1 MAKSR
6 DDKKIKNWY
15 IDNFRKFENKLNGES
30 ESKFHELR
38 KSALARFEGMNFPT
52 LKDEEW
58 KYTNIAPILKHEF
71 IPSANIDE
79 DKETDVSSH
88 FISEVDSYKMVFI
101 NGIYKEDLSDLAGL
115 PEGVE
120 VTNLKSVINSD
131 SNLVEDEIKDHI
143 MFNNS
148 FDALNISYASDGFI
162 IRVADNLIIEKPF
175 QVLFLNGNEKEKV
188 LATPLNFVFAG
199 KNSQVSIVVNFCGRK
214 GKEYLL
220 NSLTNI
226 NADQNAVVD
235 FYKIQDDDENSF
247 HIERTEIR
255 QAKNSVVSHH
265 NLSFG
270 GLIVRNDINT
280 KFEDEFT
287 ECNYNGLYL
296 GNGNQHI
303 DNHTFVDHA
312 MPNCNSNELYKG
324 ILDDSSRGVF
334 NGKIMVRKDAQK
346 TNAYQSNKTI
356 LLSNS
361 ATIDTKPQLEIYA
374 DDVKCSHGATIGHL
388 DDTAQ
393 FYITSRGIPS
403 EIAKSMLLRAFVTD
417 VIEKIKIDELRE
429 VINHKIFEHLHR
441 AEL

>member
-30 ESKFHELR
+30 KTKFHELR
-38 KSALARFEGMNFPT
+38 KSALTQFERMNFPT

-79 DKETDVSSH
+79 DQVTDVSSH
-88 FISEVDSYKMVFI
+88 FISEVDSYKLVFI
-101 NGIYKEDLSDLAGL
+101 NGIYKENLSDLTGL
-115 PEGVE
+115 QDGVVVE
-120 VTNLKSVINSD
+120 NLKSVINSD
-131 SNLVEDEIKDHI
+131 SSLLESEIKEHI
-143 MFNNS
+143 IFNNS
-148 FDALNISYASDGFI
+148 FDALNVSYASDGFI
-162 IRVADNLIIEKPF
+162 IRVADNVILKKPI
-175 QVLFLNGNEKEKV
+175 QVLFLNGNDREKV
-188 LATPLNFVFAG
+188 LASPLNFVLAG
-199 KNSQVSIVVNFCGRK
+199 KNSQVSIIANFCGRN

-226 NADQNAVVD
+226 RAYQNAVVD
-235 FYKIQDDDENSF
+235 FYKVQNEDKNSF
-247 HIERTEIR
+247 HIEKTEIF
-255 QAKNSVVSHH
+255 QAKNSSVSHH

-270 GLIVRNDINT
+270 GAIVRNDINT
-280 KFEDEFT
+280 KLEDEFI
-287 ECNYNGLYL
+287 ECHYNGLYL
-296 GNGNQHI
+296 GNENQHI

-324 ILDDSSRGVF
+324 ILDDNSRGVF
-334 NGKIMVRKDAQK
+334 NGKIMVRRDAQK

-388 DDTAQ
+388 DDTAH

-429 VINHKIFEHLHR
+429 VINHRIFEHLHR
-441 AEL
+441 VEI

>member
-6 DDKKIKNWY
+6 DDSKIKNWY
-15 IDNFRKFENKLNGES
+15 LENFREFENKLNGES
-30 ESKFHELR
+30 ETRFHELR
-38 KSALARFEGMNFPT
+38 KSALAQFEGMNFPT

-58 KYTNIAPILKHEF
+58 KYTNVAPILKHEF
-71 IPSANIDE
+71 IPSANIE
-79 DKETDVSSH
+79 
-88 FISEVDSYKMVFI
+88 SEIPSDINSFFVTELDSYKLVFI
-101 NGIYKEDLSDLAGL
+101 NGILNDDVSEYSDL
-115 PEGVE
+115 PEGVDI
-120 VTNLKSVINSD
+120 VNLRSVINDD
-131 SNLVEDEIKDHI
+131 SSTVNNDIKDNI
-143 MFNNS
+143 LLNNS
-148 FDALNISYASDGFI
+148 FDALNASYASDGFV
-162 IRVADNLIIEKPF
+162 IRLADNVEVSKPI
-175 QVLFLNGNEKEKV
+175 QVLFLNGSSREKV
-188 LATPLNFVFAG
+188 LATPLNFLIAG
-199 KNSQVSIVVNFCGRK
+199 ENSRVSIIADFRGRN

-220 NSLTNI
+220 NSVTNI
-226 NADQNAVVD
+226 KAAPNAVVD
-235 FYKIQDDDENSF
+235 YYKIQNEDDNSF
-247 HIERTEIR
+247 HIERTEIVMAR
-255 QAKNSVVSHH
+255 SSNVTHH

-270 GLIVRNDINT
+270 GSIVRNDINS
-280 KFEDEFT
+280 KLEDEHC

-296 GNGNQHI
+296 GHEDQHV

-324 ILDDSSRGVF
+324 ILDDNSHGVF

-356 LLSNS
+356 LMSKS

-388 DDTAQ
+388 DDTAH

-403 EIAKSMLLRAFVTD
+403 EIAKSMLLRAFVAD

-441 AEL
+441 VEI